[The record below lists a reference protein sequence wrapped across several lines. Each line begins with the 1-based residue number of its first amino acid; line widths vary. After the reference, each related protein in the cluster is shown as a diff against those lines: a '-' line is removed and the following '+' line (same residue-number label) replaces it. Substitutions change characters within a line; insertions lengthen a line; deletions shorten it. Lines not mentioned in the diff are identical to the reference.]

1 MPRMKRKRS
10 ATDRN
15 LVLRGATWWV
25 CVRAEGRRFRK
36 STGCPKGEIAA
47 ARRVRDAELARLAQK
62 RSGILEELPDP
73 PSVDRLLDLYLKAE
87 SREYDREN
95 LAEQPG
101 SKRSWKTD
109 RATAA
114 KIRSSLDPTLRADRL
129 TAEDLRDVAGKLE
142 ESTLAPDSRRKC
154 FALLRRAYNW
164 GRENKRKTGIA
175 SSPFEE
181 TSCADRRRMF
191 PRGERGYIFNPGQLR
206 QIYDAIS
213 ADALPFVRFAV
224 HTGMR
229 LNEIITLRWRS
240 LNLEQGTVT
249 VEERYA
255 KAKKARDLALGDVA
269 LSVLRSQAERGA
281 DPDSPAFRRDDGRP
295 VSASTIEHTFTR
307 AVEAVWKPSKP
318 GEKRPRFHD
327 LRKTAATRVESCSSY
342 AVARAFLG
350 HAALDVTG
358 LYVRPQLDA
367 VRDAVNRA
375 ANLIDGPEVT
385 GNVVDFRQEATP
397 KTTATERQAI

>member
-1 MPRMKRKRS
+1 MKRKRPT
-10 ATDRN
+10 TDRN
-15 LVLRGATWWV
+15 LVLRGGTWWV
-25 CVRAEGRRFRK
+25 CVRSEGRRFRK
-36 STGCPKGEIAA
+36 TTGCPKSEIAA
-47 ARRVRDAELARLAQK
+47 ARRIRDAELARLAQK
-62 RSGILEELPDP
+62 RSGILEDLPDP

-87 SREYDREN
+87 SREFDREN

-101 SKRSWKTD
+101 AKRSWRTD
-109 RATAA
+109 RSTTARIKA
-114 KIRSSLDPTLRADRL
+114 SLDASRRADRL
-129 TAEDLRDVAGKLE
+129 TAEDLRDMACKLE
-142 ESTLAPDSRRKC
+142 GASPPPAPDSRRKA

-181 TSCADRRRMF
+181 TSRADRKRMF
-191 PRGERGYIFNPGQLR
+191 ARGERGYIFKPGELR
-206 QIYDAIS
+206 AIYDSVS
-213 ADALPFVRFAV
+213 ADSLLFVRFAV
-224 HTGMR
+224 HSGMR

-240 LNLEQGTVT
+240 VSLEQHTAT

-255 KAKKARDLALGDVA
+255 KAKKARDVALGQA
-269 LSVLRSQAERGA
+269 AMAVLAHQAEHGS
-281 DPDSPAFRRDDGRP
+281 DPDAFVFRRNDGRA
-295 VSASTIEHTFTR
+295 VSASTIEHSFSR
-307 AVEAVWKPSKP
+307 AVEAVWKPAKP

-367 VRDAVNRA
+367 VREAANRA
-375 ANLIDGPEVT
+375 ASLIDGPEVT

-397 KTTATERQAI
+397 KATATERQAL

>member
-1 MPRMKRKRS
+1 MKRKRP

-15 LVLRGATWWV
+15 LVLRGGTWWI
-25 CVRAEGRRFRK
+25 CVRMQGRRFRK
-36 STGCPKGEIAA
+36 TTGCPKSEVAA
-47 ARRVRDAELARLAQK
+47 ARRIRDAELSRLAQK

-101 SKRSWKTD
+101 AKRSWRTD
-109 RATAA
+109 RSTAA
-114 KIRSSLDPTLRADRL
+114 RIKASLDASRRADRL
-129 TAEDLRDVAGKLE
+129 TAEDLRDMASKLE
-142 ESTLAPDSRRKC
+142 GSTPPPAPDSRRKA

-175 SSPFEE
+175 ISPFEE
-181 TSCADRRRMF
+181 TSRADRKRMF
-191 PRGERGYIFNPGQLR
+191 PRGERGYVFNPAQLR
-206 QIYDAIS
+206 AIYDVIS

-240 LNLEQGTVT
+240 VSLDQQSVT

-255 KAKKARDLALGDVA
+255 KAKKARDVALGQVA
-269 LSVLRSQAERGA
+269 LGILRRQAESGS
-281 DPDSPAFRRDDGRP
+281 DPDASVFRRDLERP
-295 VSASTIEHTFTR
+295 VSASTIEHAFTR
-307 AVEAVWKPSKP
+307 AVEAVWKPAKP

-358 LYVRPQLDA
+358 LYVRPQLDS
-367 VRDAVNRA
+367 VRDAINRA
-375 ANLIDGPEVT
+375 ASLIDGPEVT

-397 KTTATERQAI
+397 KATAAEQQAI